1 MDNAFPCIPLVV
13 THWKKNISHMWGN
26 LRQWPY
32 LILCFN
38 NYFGALCNFQH
49 CWACWLLTSIHCFFE
64 QFTYFENVNIASV
77 LSFPSTQHLTA
88 IHTKKQK
95 LERRWDLNS
104 IPLKMAANCTF
115 TSSLFWSWIKE
126 PFVVLLQTAPTVS
139 RLVPDSPVH
148 CACSGHI
155 EIMFQ

>member
-13 THWKKNISHMWGN
+13 TQWKKNISHMWGN
-26 LRQWPY
+26 LHQWPY

-38 NYFGALCNFQH
+38 NYFGAVWNFQH
-49 CWACWLLTSIHCFFE
+49 CWACWLLPSVHCSFE

-88 IHTKKQK
+88 IHTKEQK

-104 IPLKMAANCTF
+104 VPLKMAAKWLLKSKSTSVFSEVESRAFCGPSTDCSGG
-115 TSSLFWSWIKE
+115 TSPGAWLSSSL
-126 PFVVLLQTAPTVS
+126 
-139 RLVPDSPVH
+139 
-148 CACSGHI
+148 C
-155 EIMFQ
+155 